1 MEQKKLCRSMG
12 DKAICGVCSGFA
24 RYFDIDPII
33 IRLVVVLL
41 ALTGTIGIWFYII
54 AAIVM
59 PKDTDV
65 YAQPAYRYDPQ
76 TGRPLYSDGTNVY
89 ENVARERSSQTE
101 SYAYTAG
108 PAPEPAQEPAE
119 AAEAAEAVDVEF
131 KAEPYDSAEQTA
143 DATEE
148 QTGDQT
154 GSAAFGQEEAPNPG
168 DASGEY
174 RDNARNPYQN
184 FQAYNTQQPKQAK
197 KSGSKRN
204 RNMGLLLIIVGVV
217 ILAKII
223 LPRINMWIPI
233 SIALIFF
240 GIFLLCRKD

>member
-1 MEQKKLCRSMG
+1 MEHKKLCRSME

-59 PKDTDV
+59 PKDTECF
-65 YAQPAYRYDPQ
+65 AQTAYRYDPQ

-89 ENVARERSSQTE
+89 ENYGGAGSSTAQSGET
-101 SYAYTAG
+101 SGFYAS
-108 PAPEPAQEPAE
+108 E
-119 AAEAAEAVDVEF
+119 AASEPVDVEF
-131 KAEPYDSAEQTA
+131 KAEPYTESENEADS
-143 DATEE
+143 
-148 QTGDQT
+148 G
-154 GSAAFGQEEAPNPG
+154 NV
-168 DASGEY
+168 SGEY
-174 RDNARNPYQN
+174 KQAETFAGEQPKAEQAAGQDPYRN
-184 FQAYNTQQPKQAK
+184 FQAYGAQQDKRPAQKKTNRSRNT
-197 KSGSKRN
+197 GI
-204 RNMGLLLIIVGVV
+204 LFIIIGVV

-233 SIALIFF
+233 SIASIFF